1 MPRNSDSGGSG
12 KRPDPYS
19 VASGSRDRSVRQADS
34 FGFHWTDDDF
44 RSFETRAPRTNE
56 RDSKGTVR
64 KKPREKR
71 PNPSQSSQKRRPMPD
86 RRTGPARPPG
96 SDERRAPAARKKKR
110 KKRRIPRSL
119 RHFLIVAGFL
129 ITIAATILVAV
140 TLVFKVDTIT
150 VTGSTVYSDTE
161 ILSICDY
168 HLGDSLFFLS
178 TTDKEEKLR
187 TELPYVEQAKIT
199 RKIPGTVLVEI
210 TTVKV
215 VASISYEGKYIYTDS
230 FGKVAELNQTAKE
243 GSILAKGLE
252 LSPPVTGTHFQ
263 AADTNK
269 QTAYFEIMNQILE
282 SEATEEITEIDLQDI
297 YDIKIIYQNRIEFQM
312 GNAADLPFKLRFAL
326 SAVTDK
332 VSANAKGSLNLSL
345 AKETNRATWNA
356 DYSGSY
362 GGTVNSPNTGEA
374 VTYEP
379 FASNPGRGGD
389 IPNAPYTGKAS
400 GEDSG
405 SSENLQDSSGG
416 DSGGEES
423 NQTEENENSDEG
435 NSGGGE

>member
-1 MPRNSDSGGSG
+1 
-12 KRPDPYS
+12 
-19 VASGSRDRSVRQADS
+19 
-34 FGFHWTDDDF
+34 
-44 RSFETRAPRTNE
+44 
-56 RDSKGTVR
+56 
-64 KKPREKR
+64 
-71 PNPSQSSQKRRPMPD
+71 
-86 RRTGPARPPG
+86 
-96 SDERRAPAARKKKR
+96 
-110 KKRRIPRSL
+110 L
-119 RHFLIVAGFL
+119 
-129 ITIAATILVAV
+129 
-140 TLVFKVDTIT
+140 
-150 VTGSTVYSDTE
+150 
-161 ILSICDY
+161 
-168 HLGDSLFFLS
+168 
-178 TTDKEEKLR
+178 
-187 TELPYVEQAKIT
+187 
-199 RKIPGTVLVEI
+199 
-210 TTVKV
+210 
-215 VASISYEGKYIYTDS
+215 
-230 FGKVAELNQTAKE
+230 
-243 GSILAKGLE
+243 
-252 LSPPVTGTHFQ
+252 
-263 AADTNK
+263 
-269 QTAYFEIMNQILE
+269 NQILE

-405 SSENLQDSSGG
+405 SSENSQDSSGG